1 MKFIG
6 NFLLEDILYNLELDV
21 STANLRHF
29 DRNVFPNVLLTKLT
43 VKND

>member
-6 NFLLEDILYNLELDV
+6 NFLLEDILYNLEFDV
-21 STANLRHF
+21 FTVNLRYF
-29 DRNVFPNVLLTKLT
+29 DRNVFLNVLLIKLI